1 MSLWHKRPYKTADRL
16 PTMSLNRP
24 ICILSLLLVCIP
36 AHAKPASIPKIP
48 KNPSTLALEL
58 ATGAILQGIGW
69 VMDEGVKTHK
79 IPDTATADNTHTD
92 APSVGTDAQIKPQV
106 NSLEYLIAG
115 KSFGSAEDACNYMFG
130 DYLTKN
136 GYKLTR
142 RSDGT
147 YLKSVD
153 VYLGDNRFSSMGFF
167 RCRTNIGYISSNYNY
182 NIGGWETYYDGNIV
196 YKGTDSTVRVT
207 MTDAYKQ
214 RRDEAKKAIEQ
225 AIINARA
232 NAGVTDAT
240 PQELPQ
246 DKDKPKPVPVPA
258 QIPNEVPNEATDEAT
273 QVQTPPTPKDP
284 PKPFEV
290 PKFCTWASSVCNFM
304 DWVKQEPPK
313 PPSNE
318 QIKNPSLSD
327 LGIDDTR
334 FDKRI
339 NFDGQCPTGK
349 LEFTIKG
356 NFFSK
361 PIPYTHFCELLKM
374 LKPWLLAFTYL
385 STAYFVVSNL

>member
-1 MSLWHKRPYKTADRL
+1 
-16 PTMSLNRP
+16 MSLNRP
-24 ICILSLLLVCIP
+24 ICILTLLLVCIP

-48 KNPSTLALEL
+48 KNPSVLALEL
-58 ATGAILQGIGW
+58 ATSAILQGIGW

-79 IPDTATADNTHTD
+79 IPDTATADNTYTD
-92 APSVGTDAQIKPQV
+92 APSVSTDAQIKPQV
-106 NSLEYLIAG
+106 HSLEYLIAG

-130 DYLTKN
+130 DYLTKK

-167 RCRTNIGYISSNYNY
+167 RCHANIGHIGTNYDY
-182 NIGGWETYYDGNIV
+182 NIGGWTTSYDGNIV

-214 RRDEAKKAIEQ
+214 RRDEARKAVEQ
-225 AIINARA
+225 AIVNARA

-246 DKDKPKPVPVPA
+246 DKDKPKPVPVPV
-258 QIPNEVPNEATDEAT
+258 PVPVPNEATDEAT

-304 DWVKQEPPK
+304 DWVKQEVPEPNPP
-313 PPSNE
+313 E
-318 QIKNPSLSD
+318 QVPKANLSD
-327 LGIDDTR
+327 LGLDENELFKQR
-334 FDKRI
+334 VK
-339 NFDGQCPTGK
+339 FDGQCPKHELKFSINGK
-349 LEFTIKG
+349 QIIE
-356 NFFSK
+356 
-361 PIPYTHFCELLKM
+361 PIPTHHFCNLLEQIA
-374 LKPWLLAFTYL
+374 PWLLAFSYL
-385 STAYFVVSNL
+385 SAGFFVIRNL

>member
-1 MSLWHKRPYKTADRL
+1 MIGIKSFFIVLCLSVLMTDANASVSKGYNRAHLLAQIKRAIK
-16 PTMSLNRP
+16 S
-24 ICILSLLLVCIP
+24 
-36 AHAKPASIPKIP
+36 PKIP
-48 KNPSTLALEL
+48 GSPNIPTALIGLGVTGLIDGIEKIQKDMENPNFIDEQAREHISHTD
-58 ATGAILQGIGW
+58 TQTTHGGGGGAIGYDYIFDGTVYSSPDEVRSAMLRRIDENGW
-69 VMDEGVKTHK
+69 
-79 IPDTATADNTHTD
+79 
-92 APSVGTDAQIKPQV
+92 
-106 NSLEYLIAG
+106 
-115 KSFGSAEDACNYMFG
+115 
-130 DYLTKN
+130 
-136 GYKLTR
+136 KLTR
-142 RSDGT
+142 QRDGYYYQHWQVNMENRT
-147 YLKSVD
+147 MKLYAQVGRKDDPVCAKMNNRCGWDTSFVGYIVPIGKTNKKTIINSKEQARDIALDKVINDLIDKHEQELKS
-153 VYLGDNRFSSMGFF
+153 
-167 RCRTNIGYISSNYNY
+167 
-182 NIGGWETYYDGNIV
+182 
-196 YKGTDSTVRVT
+196 
-207 MTDAYKQ
+207 
-214 RRDEAKKAIEQ
+214 AI
-225 AIINARA
+225 
-232 NAGVTDAT
+232 

-246 DKDKPKPVPVPA
+246 DKDKPKPVPVPG

-273 QVQTPPTPKDP
+273 QVQTPKAPKDP

-361 PIPYTHFCELLKM
+361 PIPYTHFCELLRM

>member
-1 MSLWHKRPYKTADRL
+1 
-16 PTMSLNRP
+16 MSLNRP
-24 ICILSLLLVCIP
+24 ICILTLLLVCIP

-48 KNPSTLALEL
+48 KNPSVLALEL

-106 NSLEYLIAG
+106 HSLEYLIAG

-130 DYLTKN
+130 DYLTKR

-167 RCRTNIGYISSNYNY
+167 RCHANIGYGTNYDY
-182 NIGGWETYYDGNIV
+182 NIGGWTTSYDGNIV
-196 YKGTDSTVRVT
+196 FKGTDSTVRVT

-214 RRDEAKKAIEQ
+214 RRDEARKAVEQ
-225 AIINARA
+225 AIVNARA

-273 QVQTPPTPKDP
+273 QVQTLPTPKDP

-290 PKFCTWASSVCNFM
+290 PKFCTWASSVCDFM

-313 PPSNE
+313 PNPPE
-318 QIKNPSLSD
+318 QVPKANLSD
-327 LGIDDTR
+327 LGLDENELFKQR
-334 FDKRI
+334 VK
-339 NFDGQCPTGK
+339 FDGQCPKHELKFSINGK
-349 LEFTIKG
+349 QIIE
-356 NFFSK
+356 
-361 PIPYTHFCELLKM
+361 PIPTHHFCNLLEQIA
-374 LKPWLLAFTYL
+374 PWLLAFSYL
-385 STAYFVVSNL
+385 SAGFFVIRNL

>member
-1 MSLWHKRPYKTADRL
+1 
-16 PTMSLNRP
+16 MSLNRP

-92 APSVGTDAQIKPQV
+92 APSVSTDAQIKPQV
-106 NSLEYLIAG
+106 HSLEYLIAG

-153 VYLGDNRFSSMGFF
+153 VYLGSNYYSSAGFF
-167 RCRTNIGYISSNYNY
+167 RCHANIGYAGTDYDY
-182 NIGGWETYYDGNIV
+182 NIGGWTTAYDGNIV
-196 YKGTDSTVRVT
+196 LKGTDSTVRVS

-214 RRDEAKKAIEQ
+214 RRDEARKAVEQ

-273 QVQTPPTPKDP
+273 QVHTPPTPKDP
-284 PKPFEV
+284 PKPLEV

-304 DWVKQEPPK
+304 DWVKQEVPK

-361 PIPYTHFCELLKM
+361 PIPYTHFCELLRM

>member
-1 MSLWHKRPYKTADRL
+1 
-16 PTMSLNRP
+16 MSLNRP
-24 ICILSLLLVCIP
+24 ICILTLLLVCIP

-48 KNPSTLALEL
+48 KNPSVLALEL

-69 VMDEGVKTHK
+69 VMDEGVKTHQ

-106 NSLEYLIAG
+106 HSLEYLIAG

-130 DYLTKN
+130 EYLTKN

-153 VYLGDNRFSSMGFF
+153 VYLGHNSYSSMGFF
-167 RCRTNIGYISSNYNY
+167 RCHANIGYISSNYDY
-182 NIGGWETYYDGNIV
+182 NIGGWTTSYEGNIV

-207 MTDAYKQ
+207 ITDAYKQ
-214 RRDEAKKAIEQ
+214 RRDEARKAVEQ

-273 QVQTPPTPKDP
+273 QPQTLPTPKDP
-284 PKPFEV
+284 PKPLEV

-304 DWVKQEPPK
+304 DWVKQEVPE

-349 LEFTIKG
+349 IEFTIKG

>member
-1 MSLWHKRPYKTADRL
+1 
-16 PTMSLNRP
+16 MSLNRP

-79 IPDTATADNTHTD
+79 IPDTTTADNTSVGTD
-92 APSVGTDAQIKPQV
+92 APSVSENAQIKPQV
-106 NSLEYLIAG
+106 HSLEYLIAG
-115 KSFGSAEDACNYMFG
+115 KSFGSAEDACQYVFDG
-130 DYLTKN
+130 GYLTKN

-142 RSDGT
+142 RKDGT

-153 VYLGDNRFSSMGFF
+153 VYLGHDRFSSMGFF
-167 RCRTNIGYISSNYNY
+167 RCHTNVGYINTNYEY
-182 NIGGWETYYDGNIV
+182 NIGGWVTSYDGNIV
-196 YKGTDSTVRVT
+196 LKGTDSTVNVT

-232 NAGVTDAT
+232 NAGVADAT

-246 DKDKPKPVPVPA
+246 DKDKPKPVPA

-273 QVQTPPTPKDP
+273 QVQPPRAPKDP
-284 PKPFEV
+284 SKPLEV

-304 DWVKQEPPK
+304 DWVKQEVPK
-313 PPSNE
+313 PNPPE
-318 QIKNPSLSD
+318 QVPKASLYD
-327 LGIDDTR
+327 LGLNENELFKQR
-334 FDKRI
+334 VK
-339 NFDGQCPTGK
+339 FDGQCPKHELKFSINGK
-349 LEFTIKG
+349 QIIE
-356 NFFSK
+356 
-361 PIPYTHFCELLKM
+361 PIPTHHFCNLLEQIA
-374 LKPWLLAFTYL
+374 PWLLAFSYL
-385 STAYFVVSNL
+385 SAGFFVIRNL